1 MSGKIRVLFAIGS
14 MAGGGSE
21 RQIAGLLQ
29 HLDRARFTPMLYLV
43 YRDGPLLSEVPE
55 DVPVF
60 AFWDRHTSPRWNYPG
75 RILRLQSRDMADVL
89 REQQVDLVYDRT
101 FHMTMIASP
110 ASRRCHIPRI
120 SVAVADPQL
129 ALEHNEP
136 RFTRLKQRRLR
147 NDYRTADR
155 VVAVSEG
162 VRSALIQYYALPP
175 HRVTTIYNMID
186 VERIERLADE
196 PGDEFEPGRFHIV
209 SAGRLQPQKGYGV
222 LLRALDDVINTR
234 GHKQVT
240 AHIFG
245 RGELRDELKREVA
258 AKGLQDHVCFKGF
271 QPNPLPAV
279 RKADLFCLPSL
290 YEGMPN
296 ALIEAM
302 ALQVPVLATNCPSGP
317 AEVLQNGKYG
327 ELVEPN
333 NAKSLADAIENVLQ
347 NGDRWQS
354 RVEPAREW
362 VLETFSP
369 VASVAKVAALIEEI
383 HHSRRQ

>member
-1 MSGKIRVLFAIGS
+1 MSDKIRVLFAIGS

-21 RQIAGLLQ
+21 RQIVGLLRQ
-29 HLDRARFTPMLYLV
+29 LDRTRFTPLLYLV
-43 YRDGPLLSEVPE
+43 YRDGPLLAEVPE
-55 DVPVF
+55 DVPIF
-60 AFWDRHTSPRWNYPG
+60 AFWDRHTPPRWNYPG
-75 RILRLQSRDMADVL
+75 RILRLQARDMADVL
-89 REQQVDLVYDRT
+89 REQQIDLVYDRT

-110 ASRRCHIPRI
+110 ATRRCRVPRI
-120 SVAVADPQL
+120 SVSVADPQL
-129 ALEHNEP
+129 ALEHNES

-147 NDYRTADR
+147 NDYHTADR

-162 VRSALIQYYALPP
+162 VRSALLQYYELPAR
-175 HRVTTIYNMID
+175 RVTMIYNMID

-196 PGDEFEPGRFHIV
+196 PGGDFEAGRFHIV

-222 LLRALDDVINTR
+222 LLNALDDVINRR
-234 GHKQVT
+234 GHEQVT

-245 RGELRDELKREVA
+245 RGELQDELERDVA
-258 AKGLQDHVCFKGF
+258 AKRLREHVCFEGF

-302 ALQVPVLATNCPSGP
+302 VLQVPVLATDCPSGP
-317 AEVLQNGKYG
+317 AEVLQSGKYG
-327 ELVEPN
+327 ELVKPN
-333 NAKSLADAIENVLQ
+333 NAKSLADAIEEALQ
-347 NGDRWQS
+347 NEDRWKR
-354 RVEPAREW
+354 RVGPAREW

-369 VASVAKVAALIEEI
+369 TVGVAKVAALIEEI
-383 HHSRRQ
+383 HASRRQ